1 MIKQKKGAQ
10 AKLSYCEKCGKL
22 FSSMRGETLCPSCN
36 AEFRDA
42 QNKIRDYLRE
52 NPKATLM
59 EAASVIGIDSD
70 SMKRISKEVVNAK
83 FNAQRAKAGVEHF
96 CENCGAPIKSGTY
109 CVNCQAEL
117 QKKAQQAAVVI
128 STGGNSGGNASSEP
142 RQVKGLD
149 EDFNKA
155 LVAKPAKRR
164 MYQGVIDE
172 RRAK

>member
-22 FSSMRGETLCPSCN
+22 FSSLRGETLCPSCN
-36 AEFRDA
+36 AEFREA
-42 QNKIRDYLRE
+42 QSKIREYLRE
-52 NPKATLM
+52 NPKSTLM
-59 EAASVIGIDSD
+59 EAASVIGVDSD
-70 SMKRISKEVVNAK
+70 SMKRISQEVVNAK
-83 FNAQRAKAGVEHF
+83 FNAQRIKSNVEHF
-96 CENCGAPIKSGTY
+96 CEMCGAPIKTGTY

-128 STGGNSGGNASSEP
+128 STGGSASSESAP

-155 LVAKPAKRR
+155 LVTKPAKRR

-172 RRAK
+172 RRSK

>member
-1 MIKQKKGAQ
+1 MIKQKKNVQ

-22 FSSMRGETLCPSCN
+22 FSSIRGETLCQSCN

-42 QNKIRDYLRE
+42 QSKIRDYLRE

-59 EAASVIGIDSD
+59 QAASATGVDSD

-83 FNAQRAKAGVEHF
+83 FNAQRGKANAEHF
-96 CENCGAPIKSGTY
+96 CEMCGAPIKTGTY
-109 CVNCQAEL
+109 CANCQAEL

-128 STGGNSGGNASSEP
+128 STGGNGTASESAP

-164 MYQGVIDE
+164 MYQGVIED
-172 RRAK
+172 RRSK

>member
-1 MIKQKKGAQ
+1 MIKQKRTVQG
-10 AKLSYCEKCGKL
+10 KLSYCEKCGKL
-22 FSSMRGETLCPSCN
+22 FSSVHGETLCQSCN

-42 QNKIRDYLRE
+42 QSKIRDYLRD

-59 EAASVIGIDSD
+59 EAASITGVDSD
-70 SMKRISKEVVNAK
+70 SMKRISKEVVNSK
-83 FNAQRAKAGVEHF
+83 FNAQKMKNNAELR
-96 CENCGAPIKSGTY
+96 CQMCGAPIKSGTY
-109 CVNCQAEL
+109 CLNCQAEL
-117 QKKAQQAAVVI
+117 QKKAQQSAVSI
-128 STGGNSGGNASSEP
+128 STSGNSAAESAP

-172 RRAK
+172 RRSK

>member
-1 MIKQKKGAQ
+1 MIKQKRNVQ

-22 FSSMRGETLCPSCN
+22 FSSMRGETLCQTCN
-36 AEFRDA
+36 AEFRNA
-42 QNKIRDYLRE
+42 QNKVRDYLRE

-83 FNAQRAKAGVEHF
+83 FNAQRAKSGVEHF
-96 CENCGAPIKSGTY
+96 CEMCGAPIKTGTY

-117 QKKAQQAAVVI
+117 QKKAQQAAVSI
-128 STGGNSGGNASSEP
+128 STGGNSSAESAP

-155 LVAKPAKRR
+155 LVTKPAKRR

-172 RRAK
+172 RRSK